1 MGAPRPSVFS
11 TVLRAVPLSQCRPE
25 LVEMGMVVMP
35 PSKLDEISTLEL
47 EFPLVFRVCPV
58 SGPNKTSHCGVVEF
72 TAEEGTVYVPDWL
85 LLSLGAFGG
94 DRLNFTTCSLPLGT
108 HVKLQARSKAFLDIS
123 NPRAV
128 LEKKLRDYP
137 TLTKGDVIY
146 FSYANKDFEMI
157 VKDTKPSNAISILNA
172 DVIVDFDAPE
182 DYEEPT
188 PVPPAPQQAKYNPE
202 EDHHTEDPLRVESY
216 SSLEEESSEEDTT
229 NLFIGKAESVGGKKI
244 ADKTTVLGMMG
255 TKKQEDAKVLVME
268 GGKILYK
275 VRVFFKHL
283 LM

>member
-1 MGAPRPSVFS
+1 
-11 TVLRAVPLSQCRPE
+11 
-25 LVEMGMVVMP
+25 
-35 PSKLDEISTLEL
+35 
-47 EFPLVFRVCPV
+47 
-58 SGPNKTSHCGVVEF
+58 
-72 TAEEGTVYVPDWL
+72 
-85 LLSLGAFGG
+85 
-94 DRLNFTTCSLPLGT
+94 
-108 HVKLQARSKAFLDIS
+108 
-123 NPRAV
+123 
-128 LEKKLRDYP
+128 
-137 TLTKGDVIY
+137 
-146 FSYANKDFEMI
+146 MI

-275 VRVFFKHL
+275 SPEEVTKPNNTQEDNTLSEIQKARNERLKKEEEAKNNREQLFGKGHRL
-283 LM
+283 R